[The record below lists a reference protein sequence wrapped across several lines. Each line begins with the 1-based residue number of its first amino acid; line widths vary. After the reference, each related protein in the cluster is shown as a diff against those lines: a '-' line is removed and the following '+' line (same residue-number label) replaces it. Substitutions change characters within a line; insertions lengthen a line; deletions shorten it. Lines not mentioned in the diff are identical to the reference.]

1 MAETQAHSKVM
12 VDLLSLLERRYADV
26 ADVYVWGNMCF
37 YYQEGN
43 PKRFVAPD
51 VFLVKGV
58 GKHLRRTYKLWEEGR
73 APSLVI
79 EVTSKDTKSE
89 DTEEKKGLYER
100 LGVEEYLLFD
110 PLGEYLRPRLQGYR
124 LVDGRYER
132 LAPEAD
138 GSLLSRTT
146 GLRLAPEGQRLRLR
160 DAATGQPL
168 LWDEEQAV
176 ARRAA
181 EDRAETAEERAEAAE
196 ERIRLLEEELAR
208 LRRDQPDR

>member
-1 MAETQAHSKVM
+1 MAET
-12 VDLLSLLERRYADV
+12 
-26 ADVYVWGNMCF
+26 
-37 YYQEGN
+37 
-43 PKRFVAPD
+43 
-51 VFLVKGV
+51 
-58 GKHLRRTYKLWEEGR
+58 
-73 APSLVI
+73 
-79 EVTSKDTKSE
+79 TSKDTQSE

-146 GLRLAPEGQRLRLR
+146 GLRLAPEGRRLRLR
-160 DAATGQPL
+160 DAATGEPL
-168 LWDEEQAV
+168 LWDEEQV
-176 ARRAA
+176 EARRAA
-181 EDRAETAEERAEAAE
+181 EERAETAE

-208 LRRDQPDR
+208 LRRNQPDR